1 MVELADALD
10 SKSRGVTTVR
20 VRFPPSA
27 PMGFQGYLESLFSC
41 PKWQKG
47 AQTFISFVSALQTM
61 F

>member
-1 MVELADALD
+1 
-10 SKSRGVTTVR
+10 
-20 VRFPPSA
+20 
-27 PMGFQGYLESLFSC
+27 MGFQGYLESLFSC